1 MRCASRSELRVED
14 GVANTIYDGREAQE
28 RSSKIAALAFLL
40 ARGALAHGWGSAVW
54 LKPAEIT
61 NRGPLVLQH

>member
-1 MRCASRSELRVED
+1 M
-14 GVANTIYDGREAQE
+14 ANTIYDDREAEEAGAQ
-28 RSSKIAALAFLL
+28 LQLPLWPLL